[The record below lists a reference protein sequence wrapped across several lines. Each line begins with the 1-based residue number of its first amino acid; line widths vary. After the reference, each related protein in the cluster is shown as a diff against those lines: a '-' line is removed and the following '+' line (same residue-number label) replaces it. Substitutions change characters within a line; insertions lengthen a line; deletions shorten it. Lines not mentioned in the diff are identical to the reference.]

1 MFTLLLG
8 TTALLVAGCAAYFSV
23 LGIATLFMGSY
34 YQVMVMAGSLEIG
47 KLVATS
53 YLYRYWKK
61 TTFMLKCY
69 LMVAVLTLM
78 GITSLG
84 VFGYLSAAYQVS
96 ASKSIHLDE
105 QIAIVEQQKQT
116 VTKEIEQ
123 NNQRINLLNEI
134 RATQEKRV
142 QEAGNYKAPREQ
154 AYAAID
160 KANEE
165 IKTLTA
171 RTQELNNGLIENDKK
186 IGDIKLETLKNKDI
200 GTFKF
205 IAQTLGI
212 ELDTAVKWF
221 ILIIVLVFD
230 PLAVSLVLA
239 FNVATK
245 GSVLKETTEQ
255 LPQVVETVSEPIA
268 VTVPEEKQE
277 EVAVVAPTNKIHVTG
292 KLR

>member
-61 TTFMLKCY
+61 TTFVLKCY
-69 LMVAVLTLM
+69 LMVAVITLM

-96 ASKSIHLDE
+96 ASKSSHLEE
-105 QIAIVEQQKQT
+105 QIAVVEQQKQT
-116 VTKEIEQ
+116 VLKEIEQ
-123 NNQRINLLNEI
+123 NNQRINLLNEV

-165 IKTLTA
+165 IKTLTT

-205 IAQTLGI
+205 IAQILGI

-255 LPQVVETVSEPIA
+255 LPQVVETVCEPIA
-268 VTVPEEKQE
+268 EPVTEEKQE
-277 EVAVVAPTNKIHVTG
+277 EVTAAPTNKIHVTG

>member
-61 TTFMLKCY
+61 TTFILKCY

-96 ASKSIHLDE
+96 ASKSGHLEE
-105 QIAIVEQQKQT
+105 QIAVVEQQKQT
-116 VTKEIEQ
+116 VLKEIEQ
-123 NNQRINLLNEI
+123 NNQRINLLNEV
-134 RATQEKRV
+134 RAAQEKRV

-205 IAQTLGI
+205 IAQILGI

-221 ILIIVLVFD
+221 IFIIVLVFD

-268 VTVPEEKQE
+268 ETVTEEKQE
-277 EVAVVAPTNKIHVTG
+277 EVTAAPTNKIHVTG

>member
-53 YLYRYWKK
+53 YLYRYWRK

-69 LMVAVLTLM
+69 LMIAVLTLM

-96 ASKSIHLDE
+96 ASKSNHLEE
-105 QIAIVEQQKQT
+105 QIAVVEQQKQT
-116 VTKEIEQ
+116 VLKEIEQ
-123 NNQRINLLNEI
+123 NNQRIGLLNEV

-165 IKTLTA
+165 IKALTA

-245 GSVLKETTEQ
+245 GSILKENTE
-255 LPQVVETVSEPIA
+255 LTPQVVETVNEPVVEPA
-268 VTVPEEKQE
+268 PVEKQE
-277 EVAVVAPTNKIHVTG
+277 EATPVPTNKIHVTG

>member
-8 TTALLVAGCAAYFSV
+8 ITALLVAGCAAYFSV

-53 YLYRYWKK
+53 YLYRYWNK
-61 TTFMLKCY
+61 TTFALKCY

-96 ASKSIHLDE
+96 ASKSNHLE
-105 QIAIVEQQKQT
+105 QQIAIVEQQKQT
-116 VTKEIEQ
+116 IQKEIEQ
-123 NNQRINLLNEI
+123 INQRITLLNEV
-134 RATQEKRV
+134 RAVQEKRV

-171 RTQELNNGLIENDKK
+171 RTQELNNGIIENDKK
-186 IGDIKLETLKNKDI
+186 IGDVKLETLKNKDI

-205 IAQTLGI
+205 IAETLGL
-212 ELDTAVKWF
+212 ELDVVVKWF

-239 FNVATK
+239 FNVATR
-245 GSVLKETTEQ
+245 GSILKEEKAPT
-255 LPQVVETVSEPIA
+255 PVVETESTTQETA
-268 VTVPEEKQE
+268 VEEEQKE
-277 EVAVVAPTNKIHVTG
+277 ETPTTTNRIHVTG

>member
-61 TTFMLKCY
+61 TTFILKCY

-96 ASKSIHLDE
+96 ASKSGHLEE
-105 QIAIVEQQKQT
+105 QIAVVEQQKQT
-116 VTKEIEQ
+116 VLKEIEQ
-123 NNQRINLLNEI
+123 NNQRINLLNEV
-134 RATQEKRV
+134 RAAQEKRV

-205 IAQTLGI
+205 IAQILGV

-268 VTVPEEKQE
+268 ETVTEEKQE
-277 EVAVVAPTNKIHVTG
+277 EVTAAPINKIHVTG

>member
-61 TTFMLKCY
+61 TTFVLKCY

-96 ASKSIHLDE
+96 ASKSNHLEE
-105 QIAIVEQQKQT
+105 QIAVVEQQKQT
-116 VTKEIEQ
+116 VLKEIEQ
-123 NNQRINLLNEI
+123 NNQRIGLLNEI

-165 IKTLTA
+165 IKALTA

-245 GSVLKETTEQ
+245 GSVLKEPTEQ
-255 LPQVVETVSEPIA
+255 LPQVVETVSEP
-268 VTVPEEKQE
+268 VVETVPVEKQE
-277 EVAVVAPTNKIHVTG
+277 EVPPAPTNKIHVTG